1 MTIGFQ
7 PAGDNV
13 LVHIVLPAESE
24 WDESVEWAEVIAVG
38 PGRRTADGVLM
49 VPDLAP
55 GDRIALRPRRAL
67 HLRIDGEP
75 LAVAASTDILG
86 LLLPEKRRPRPTG
99 ETASGAPPPSESQAR
114 AFRDESLETDMAPDL
129 LDQQALTGDD
139 LH

>member
-13 LVHIVLPAESE
+13 LVHIILPAESE

-67 HLRIDGEP
+67 HLRIDGQP
-75 LAVAASTDILG
+75 LAVAASTDVLG
-86 LLLPEKRRPRPTG
+86 LLLPEERRPRRPA
-99 ETASGAPPPSESQAR
+99 EPPAAAPPAPERPLQSAR
-114 AFRDESLETDMAPDL
+114 EESLETDVAPDL
-129 LDQQALTGDD
+129 IDQQALTGED